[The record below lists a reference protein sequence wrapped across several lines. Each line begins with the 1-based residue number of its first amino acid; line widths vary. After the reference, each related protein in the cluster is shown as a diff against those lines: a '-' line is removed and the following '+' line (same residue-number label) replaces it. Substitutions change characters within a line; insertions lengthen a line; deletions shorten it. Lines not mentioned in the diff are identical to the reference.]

1 MQSKRKLT
9 SLVSRD
15 GIAGS
20 RGAAVGRE
28 QEVAVVEL
36 DATFARLLG
45 ITDGT
50 KVNWL
55 GTSQQTIDSL
65 HPLSGWCQST
75 CGSSS
80 GPYYQYRAID
90 SG

>member
-9 SLVSRD
+9 SLVGRE

-36 DATFARLLG
+36 DATFARLLD
-45 ITDGT
+45 ITEGT
-50 KVNWL
+50 KV
-55 GTSQQTIDSL
+55 
-65 HPLSGWCQST
+65 
-75 CGSSS
+75 
-80 GPYYQYRAID
+80 
-90 SG
+90 

>member
-1 MQSKRKLT
+1 MQSKRRLT

-36 DATFARLLG
+36 DATFARLLA
-45 ITDGT
+45 ITEGT
-50 KVNWL
+50 KV
-55 GTSQQTIDSL
+55 
-65 HPLSGWCQST
+65 
-75 CGSSS
+75 
-80 GPYYQYRAID
+80 Y
-90 SG
+90 

>member
-1 MQSKRKLT
+1 MQSKRRLT

-36 DATFARLLG
+36 DSTFARLLG
-45 ITDGT
+45 ITEGT
-50 KVNWL
+50 KV
-55 GTSQQTIDSL
+55 
-65 HPLSGWCQST
+65 
-75 CGSSS
+75 
-80 GPYYQYRAID
+80 Y
-90 SG
+90 

>member
-9 SLVSRD
+9 SLVGRE

-20 RGAAVGRE
+20 RGSAVGRE

-45 ITDGT
+45 ITEGQKVYLSEYMET
-50 KVNWL
+50 KL
-55 GTSQQTIDSL
+55 AAHT
-65 HPLSGWCQST
+65 
-75 CGSSS
+75 
-80 GPYYQYRAID
+80 R
-90 SG
+90 

>member
-1 MQSKRKLT
+1 MVEINYRQPAPRTADNADKAPTSTPKSVFVGWTGMQSKRRLT

-36 DATFARLLG
+36 DATFARLLA
-45 ITDGT
+45 ITEGT
-50 KVNWL
+50 KV
-55 GTSQQTIDSL
+55 
-65 HPLSGWCQST
+65 
-75 CGSSS
+75 
-80 GPYYQYRAID
+80 Y
-90 SG
+90 

>member
-9 SLVSRD
+9 SLVGRE
-15 GIAGS
+15 GIAGN

-45 ITDGT
+45 IADGT
-50 KVNWL
+50 KVYLSQNRGDNWKL
-55 GTSQQTIDSL
+55 IYTL
-65 HPLSGWCQST
+65 GWCQFT

-80 GPYYQYRAID
+80 GTYYQHRAID